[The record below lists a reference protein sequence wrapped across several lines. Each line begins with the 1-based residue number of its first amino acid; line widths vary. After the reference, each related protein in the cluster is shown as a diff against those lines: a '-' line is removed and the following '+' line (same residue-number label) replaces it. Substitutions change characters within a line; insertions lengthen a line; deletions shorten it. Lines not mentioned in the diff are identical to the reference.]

1 MISWK
6 NSVKTS
12 KWISYCQIAFRAGKV
27 VYGSKLLLSIQKKQA
42 CLVVYSNLI
51 GNNSKK
57 KIQDKCHTYQIPYF
71 GVDPDEF
78 DQITKR
84 SFVAFSILDAS
95 LAKQIWN
102 DRKGMVMSNGLQQ
115 TEEKN
120 ESKPKSEKQQSP
132 AAGKES

>member
-1 MISWK
+1 M
-6 NSVKTS
+6 KTS

-27 VYGSKLLLSIQKKQA
+27 AYGSKLLLSIQKKQA

-51 GNNSKK
+51 GNNLKK
-57 KIQDKCHTYQIPYF
+57 KIQDKCHTYQIPYL

-115 TEEKN
+115 TEEKT
-120 ESKPKSEKQQSP
+120 ESKSKSEKQQSP